1 MSAEAPA
8 QYPRRNPFVR
18 LGSVNP
24 HLIDALL
31 ALLFTVI
38 GVLILLAE
46 RGDPTAKGL
55 TTLGIALTLLMTVP
69 LALLR
74 VSPLLAMG
82 LIGGASVAWALV
94 GYGGPTLGAASAAV
108 GLFVVA
114 ATFDYVRAFAVN
126 FVAVAVLVVIFIAN
140 RDLYPLTTRIV
151 STVGIWIVFTVLW
164 VFGTVIKEYR
174 LNATRERERAA
185 LFAADRDAR
194 AQEAVALERA
204 RLARE
209 LHDTVGHAL
218 NVVVIQAGAA
228 QRVFGKKPHMALEAI
243 TAIEQAGRQA
253 ITDME
258 RMLGILRSEARD
270 ADVFS
275 AQPGLGQLDR
285 LLDQVREAG
294 LRIELAVTGRP
305 GELPSSIDL
314 SAYRI
319 VQEALTNTLKH
330 AGPGARARVEVR
342 YGDTELQLEVTD
354 DGGRRAPAAPPPV
367 VASAHP
373 SADAGP
379 GPAAE
384 TVEDPSAPALGSWTG
399 GRGLVGMRE
408 RVALFGGVLE
418 VGPRAEGGYRV
429 FARLPLAS
437 A

>member
-1 MSAEAPA
+1 MSADAPA
-8 QYPRRNPFVR
+8 QDPRRNPFVR

-24 HLIDALL
+24 HVVDALL
-31 ALLFTVI
+31 ALLLTVV

-55 TTLGIALTLLMTVP
+55 TTFGITLTLLMTLP

-74 VSPLLAMG
+74 VAPVVSMG
-82 LIGGASVAWALV
+82 VIGAASVAWALV

-114 ATFDYVRAFAVN
+114 ATYDYVRAFVVN
-126 FVAVAVLVVIFIAN
+126 FIAVAVLVAVFIAN
-140 RDLYPLTTRIV
+140 RDDYPLTTRIV
-151 STVGIWIVFTVLW
+151 TTVGIWLVFTVLW

-185 LFAADRDAR
+185 LFGADRDAR

-228 QRVFGKKPHMALEAI
+228 QRIFSKKPHMALEAVS
-243 TAIEQAGRQA
+243 AIEQAGRQA
-253 ITDME
+253 MTDME
-258 RMLGILRSEARD
+258 RMLGVLRSEARD

-285 LLDQVREAG
+285 LLEQVRDAG
-294 LRIELAVTGRP
+294 LPVDLTVSGTPI
-305 GELPSSIDL
+305 ELPSSIDL
-314 SAYRI
+314 SFYRI
-319 VQEALTNTLKH
+319 AQEALTNTLKH
-330 AGPGARARVEVR
+330 AGPGARARVALC
-342 YGDTELQLEVTD
+342 YCSDELELEVTD
-354 DGGRRAPAAPPPV
+354 DGGQRATTAAGGAAASVAVPPAAGTSTP
-367 VASAHP
+367 ATTD
-373 SADAGP
+373 DA
-379 GPAAE
+379 
-384 TVEDPSAPALGSWTG
+384 SAPALGSSIG

-408 RVALFGGVLE
+408 RVALFGGVIE
-418 VGPRAEGGYRV
+418 VGPRSEGGYRV
-429 FARLPLAS
+429 FARLPLS
-437 A
+437 VS